1 MSGGVMEI
9 EMVLLVALLIFGTMV
24 IGIVA
29 LSIRNKDLE
38 IEIARLKKQIELE
51 ALRGELN
58 LAKFQIPKK

>member
-58 LAKFQIPKK
+58 LAKFQVGKK

>member
-24 IGIVA
+24 IGIIA

-58 LAKFQIPKK
+58 LAKFQITKK

>member
-58 LAKFQIPKK
+58 LAKFQITKK